1 MSGVQLMAAGAV
13 LILFSTAGLISGEWI
28 LKRKKKQIREQTYQ
42 IYD

>member
-13 LILFSTAGLISGEWI
+13 LILLSTAGLISGEWI
-28 LKRKKKQIREQTYQ
+28 LERKKKQIREQTYQ

>member
-13 LILFSTAGLISGEWI
+13 MILLSTAGLISGEWI